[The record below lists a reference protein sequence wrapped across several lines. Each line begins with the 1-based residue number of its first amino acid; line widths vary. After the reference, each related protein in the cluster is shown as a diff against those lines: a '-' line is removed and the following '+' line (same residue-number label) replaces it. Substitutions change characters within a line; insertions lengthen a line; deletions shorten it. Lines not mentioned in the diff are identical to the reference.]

1 MAFFVFI
8 FAAALVAAGVQF
20 AAGSGIDV
28 STAMR
33 WGMAAGLLFFGA
45 DHWLKPGRYLPM
57 MPRFVPYPRAVVLF
71 TGLCEIA
78 GGIGLLIPGLR
89 LLAGFMLAVYFV
101 CVFPANIKT
110 RWRVL
115 RLKDCRETAGIIGFA
130 CRFSRWRSAGCSIVR
145 VPGTTWLTFG
155 RGEQADRSAAGP
167 KCPPSRLFPPFR
179 G

>member
-20 AAGSGIDV
+20 AVGSAVDV
-28 STAMR
+28 SAAMR

-101 CVFPANIKT
+101 CVFPANIKNAVEGLAVEGLPRN
-110 RWRVL
+110 RWYYWL
-115 RLKDCRETAGIIGFA
+115 RLPFQPVAIGWA
-130 CRFSRWRSAGCSIVR
+130 LYCSGAWDHLVNLWRG
-145 VPGTTWLTFG
+145 
-155 RGEQADRSAAGP
+155 
-167 KCPPSRLFPPFR
+167 
-179 G
+179 